1 MQLQLSNKKWQKR
14 RKVKEKNHFYSP
26 FVPDNPC
33 WQDVC
38 TITSQSNKC
47 LRSHWA
53 PGRRVTMA
61 TTQLSVLIVSLR
73 FIDFAPLVYCLL
85 ICSWKATANKQNT
98 QTNKTHERLREVN
111 GVQVMC
117 GDVASNNVPLVYFDC
132 NVSKKDLSCS
142 LTKRRR
148 NVNQLIVWI
157 HMKLSRHLPKSN
169 FGWNIFFPRT
179 ATERHIAHPIIANN
193 ITPKN
198 VWVSGM
204 TLSLKDSLRL
214 DDSVVPGFSL
224 TALKRKLPQSFTA
237 TPPHLTSF

>member
-1 MQLQLSNKKWQKR
+1 
-14 RKVKEKNHFYSP
+14 
-26 FVPDNPC
+26 
-33 WQDVC
+33 
-38 TITSQSNKC
+38 
-47 LRSHWA
+47 
-53 PGRRVTMA
+53 MA
-61 TTQLSVLIVSLR
+61 TTQLSVLIVSLC

-85 ICSWKATANKQNT
+85 IRSWKATANKQNT

-111 GVQVMC
+111 RVQVMC
-117 GDVASNNVPLVYFDC
+117 GDVASNNVPLVYFDR

-157 HMKLSRHLPKSN
+157 HMKLSRHLLESN
-169 FGWNIFFPRT
+169 FQETSSFLGR
-179 ATERHIAHPIIANN
+179 RQKGIIANN

-198 VWVSGM
+198 VWVSDM

>member
-1 MQLQLSNKKWQKR
+1 MFKESLSPRAACYHGNNTAVCSHSFIVFHWFR
-14 RKVKEKNHFYSP
+14 SP
-26 FVPDNPC
+26 G
-33 WQDVC
+33 
-38 TITSQSNKC
+38 
-47 LRSHWA
+47 L
-53 PGRRVTMA
+53 
-61 TTQLSVLIVSLR
+61 
-73 FIDFAPLVYCLL
+73 LL
-85 ICSWKATANKQNT
+85 IDPFLEGDGKQANT

-157 HMKLSRHLPKSN
+157 HMKLSRHLLESN
-169 FGWNIFFPRT
+169 FQETSSFLGR
-179 ATERHIAHPIIANN
+179 RQKGIIANN

-198 VWVSGM
+198 VWVSDM

>member
-1 MQLQLSNKKWQKR
+1 MFKESLSPRAACYHGNNTAVCSHSFIVFHWFR
-14 RKVKEKNHFYSP
+14 SP
-26 FVPDNPC
+26 G
-33 WQDVC
+33 
-38 TITSQSNKC
+38 
-47 LRSHWA
+47 L
-53 PGRRVTMA
+53 
-61 TTQLSVLIVSLR
+61 
-73 FIDFAPLVYCLL
+73 LL
-85 ICSWKATANKQNT
+85 IDPFLEGDGKQANT

-117 GDVASNNVPLVYFDC
+117 GDVASNNVPLVYFDR

-157 HMKLSRHLPKSN
+157 HMKLSRHLLESN
-169 FGWNIFFPRT
+169 FQETSSFLGR
-179 ATERHIAHPIIANN
+179 RQKGIIANN

-198 VWVSGM
+198 VWVSDM

>member
-1 MQLQLSNKKWQKR
+1 MFKESLSPRAACYHGNNTAVCSHSFIAFHWFR
-14 RKVKEKNHFYSP
+14 SP
-26 FVPDNPC
+26 G
-33 WQDVC
+33 
-38 TITSQSNKC
+38 
-47 LRSHWA
+47 L
-53 PGRRVTMA
+53 
-61 TTQLSVLIVSLR
+61 
-73 FIDFAPLVYCLL
+73 LL
-85 ICSWKATANKQNT
+85 IDPFLEGDGKQANT

-117 GDVASNNVPLVYFDC
+117 GDVASNNVPLVYFDR

-157 HMKLSRHLPKSN
+157 HMKLSRHLLESN
-169 FGWNIFFPRT
+169 FQETSSFLGR
-179 ATERHIAHPIIANN
+179 RQKGIIANN

-198 VWVSGM
+198 VWVSDM

>member
-1 MQLQLSNKKWQKR
+1 MQLQLLTKKWQKW
-14 RKVKEKNHFYSP
+14 RKIKEKNHFYSP

-61 TTQLSVLIVSLR
+61 TTQLSVLIVSLC

-85 ICSWKATANKQNT
+85 IRSWKATANKQNT

-157 HMKLSRHLPKSN
+157 HMKLSRHLLESN
-169 FGWNIFFPRT
+169 FQETSSFLGR
-179 ATERHIAHPIIANN
+179 RQKGIIANN

-198 VWVSGM
+198 VW
-204 TLSLKDSLRL
+204 RC
-214 DDSVVPGFSL
+214 
-224 TALKRKLPQSFTA
+224 R
-237 TPPHLTSF
+237 

>member
-1 MQLQLSNKKWQKR
+1 MFKESLSPRAACYHGNNTAVCSHSFIVFHWFR
-14 RKVKEKNHFYSP
+14 SP
-26 FVPDNPC
+26 G
-33 WQDVC
+33 
-38 TITSQSNKC
+38 
-47 LRSHWA
+47 L
-53 PGRRVTMA
+53 
-61 TTQLSVLIVSLR
+61 
-73 FIDFAPLVYCLL
+73 LL
-85 ICSWKATANKQNT
+85 IDPFLEGDGKQANT

-117 GDVASNNVPLVYFDC
+117 GDVASNNVPLVYFDR

-157 HMKLSRHLPKSN
+157 HMKLSRHLLESN
-169 FGWNIFFPRT
+169 FQETSSFLGR
-179 ATERHIAHPIIANN
+179 RQKGIIANN

-204 TLSLKDSLRL
+204 TLSLKDSSRL